1 MARKEDASKDRP
13 SKQILNQLDTFT
25 VGPPPASTN
34 KIGDQTPSNV
44 FDVAKFDQ
52 VKNQVVIDLNNLEA
66 LNVLNTIGQV
76 SGTQSQ
82 SGPLVSSYNNP
93 TFTLKSASQ
102 SSNDTVTWFRPDPG
116 QVWQLMAAAVVVDN
130 AGHHNMYLTD
140 DAGTDLYIAQ
150 ETSNVFFDN
159 TVVGQ
164 NIFISYDLY
173 LRYNI
178 GSGASGTSVV
188 RAAFCRVR

>member
-1 MARKEDASKDRP
+1 MARKADAERDKT

-25 VGPPPASTN
+25 VGPPLASTG
-34 KIGDQTPSNV
+34 KVGDQTPATV
-44 FDVAKFDQ
+44 FDVAKYDQ

-93 TFTLKSASQ
+93 TFVLKDASLD
-102 SSNDTVTWFRPDPG
+102 SNSTTTWFRPDPG
-116 QVWQLMAAAVVVDN
+116 QVWQLMNAAVVTDN
-130 AGHHNMYLTD
+130 ASYHNMYLTN
-140 DAGTDLYIAQ
+140 DAGTDLYVAQ
-150 ETSNVFFDN
+150 ETSNVFFN
-159 TVVGQ
+159 SAPHMAIYV
-164 NIFISYDLY
+164 SYDLY

-178 GSGASGTSVV
+178 SSGASGTSTV
-188 RAAFCRVR
+188 RAAFVRVR

>member
-1 MARKEDASKDRP
+1 MARKEDASKDRA

-34 KIGDQTPSNV
+34 KVGDQTPSNV
-44 FDVAKFDQ
+44 FDVGKLDQ
-52 VKNQVVIDLNNLEA
+52 VKNQVVIDLDNLEA

-82 SGPLVSSYNNP
+82 SGPLVSSYNDP
-93 TFTLKSASQ
+93 TFVLKSVSQ
-102 SSNDTVTWFRPDPG
+102 TSNSTVTWFRPDPG
-116 QVWQLMAAAVVVDN
+116 QVWQLMAAAVVVNN
-130 AGHHNMYLTD
+130 ADYHNMYLTD

-150 ETSNVFFDN
+150 EVTPVFFN
-159 TVVGQ
+159 PAPHSPIYV
-164 NIFISYDLY
+164 SYDLY

-178 GSGASGTSVV
+178 SAGASGTSVV
-188 RAAFCRVR
+188 RAAFCRIR